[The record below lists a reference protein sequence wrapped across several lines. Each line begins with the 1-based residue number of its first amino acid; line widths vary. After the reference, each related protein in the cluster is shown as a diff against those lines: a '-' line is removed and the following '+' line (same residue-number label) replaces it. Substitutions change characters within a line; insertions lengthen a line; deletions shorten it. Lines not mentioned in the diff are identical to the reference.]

1 MFVVTGKI
9 PIFYPKVFALPV
21 LFRKRCIVTGKVPTI
36 YLKVPA
42 FPVLLGRTTML
53 VYKLP
58 IRLLLK
64 FWLIA
69 DVPHASL
76 FSDFFG

>member
-1 MFVVTGKI
+1 
-9 PIFYPKVFALPV
+9 
-21 LFRKRCIVTGKVPTI
+21 
-36 YLKVPA
+36 
-42 FPVLLGRTTML
+42 ML

-58 IRLLLK
+58 IRLLSK

-76 FSDFFG
+76 FSDFPGWDRRASNPPAAVQPSRHSAVLQLASNLPFKFCCCNFKFFYM

>member
-9 PIFYPKVFALPV
+9 PIVYLKVFAFL
-21 LFRKRCIVTGKVPTI
+21 
-36 YLKVPA
+36 
-42 FPVLLGRTTML
+42 VLLGRTTML

-58 IRLLLK
+58 IRLLSK

-69 DVPHASL
+69 DVPHVSL